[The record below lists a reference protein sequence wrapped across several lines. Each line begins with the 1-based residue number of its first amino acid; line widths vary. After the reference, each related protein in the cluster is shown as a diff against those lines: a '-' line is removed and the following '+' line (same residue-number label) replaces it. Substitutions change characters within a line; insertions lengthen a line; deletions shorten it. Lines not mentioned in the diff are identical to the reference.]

1 MQILVGSSYPGN
13 IVTTPEA
20 VNSATCEAIAHHVTK
35 GVGDHEQF
43 MTRKQKTIRDLMLA
57 GF

>member
-1 MQILVGSSYPGN
+1 MELLVGSSFGGN
-13 IVTTPEA
+13 IKTEPQS
-20 VNSATCEAIAHHVTK
+20 VNAATCTTIAYHVTK
-35 GVGDHEQF
+35 NNGDNAQY

>member
-1 MQILVGSSYPGN
+1 MGILVGSWYGGN
-13 IVTTPEA
+13 IKTKPEP
-20 VNSATCEAIAHHVTK
+20 VNAATCITIAYHVTK
-35 GVGDHEQF
+35 NNGDNAQY

>member
-1 MQILVGSSYPGN
+1 MALLVGSSYPGN
-13 IVTTPEA
+13 IVTAPEA
-20 VNSATCEAIAHHVTK
+20 VNAATCQAIAHHVTK
-35 GVGDHEQF
+35 GDGDHDHY

>member
-13 IVTTPEA
+13 FITVPEP

>member
-1 MQILVGSSYPGN
+1 MEILIGSWYGGN
-13 IVTTPEA
+13 IKTEPQS
-20 VNSATCEAIAHHVTK
+20 VNAATCTTIAYHFRT
-35 GVGDHEQF
+35 GNGDHGQF